1 MNKQHKKRKRWMA
14 IHKWGGLVFAVFI
27 LIFCLSGIVLNH
39 RRAVSHIDV
48 SRRWMPA
55 SYRYDNWNNGFIKGT
70 AMLPSGE
77 LLVYGNAGIW
87 LTDSAFSCFTPM
99 NEGIEQGIDCRKISR
114 IVVRPDSSV
123 WCAAQWDVYRLNAQR
138 QWQCMPIGN
147 GAERIADIECRADT
161 LVVLSRSHLFVSS
174 GNGAPFVR
182 SELLCPDGFST
193 KVTLFQTVWKLHSG
207 ELFGLPGQIFVDIV
221 ALALAALCITGVTIT
236 LLKPI
241 LRHRSRRQQSA
252 TAPAGALRLA
262 IRWHNYLGAW
272 LLVFSLMLV
281 LTGACLR
288 PPLMVPLALTSTEPI
303 PGTTMASS
311 NPFHDRLRAI
321 RWDEHRQ
328 AWLLS
333 TTKGFYCM
341 RHLNQRPAALKPA
354 PPISP
359 MGINVFEL
367 HDSTQWLIGSFSGI
381 YVWNIDNATI
391 IDAISGKAV
400 PSGRGRPVASNAIAG
415 YSPHLG
421 VLFDYA
427 KGAMTPVAPMPLEAQ
442 SQPISL
448 WNFALELHVGRCYR
462 PFLGPLSEL
471 FVFVAGTLSTLILV
485 SGSIIYRRRHRQQND
500 DCAG

>member
-1 MNKQHKKRKRWMA
+1 MNKQHRKGKRWMA

-77 LLVYGNAGIW
+77 LLAYGNAGIW

-99 NEGIEQGIDCRKISR
+99 NEGIELGIDCRKISR

-138 QWQCMPIGN
+138 QWQRMPIGN

-161 LVVLSRSHLFVSS
+161 LVVLSRSHLFVSG

-252 TAPAGALRLA
+252 T
-262 IRWHNYLGAW
+262 
-272 LLVFSLMLV
+272 
-281 LTGACLR
+281 
-288 PPLMVPLALTSTEPI
+288 
-303 PGTTMASS
+303 
-311 NPFHDRLRAI
+311 
-321 RWDEHRQ
+321 
-328 AWLLS
+328 
-333 TTKGFYCM
+333 
-341 RHLNQRPAALKPA
+341 
-354 PPISP
+354 
-359 MGINVFEL
+359 
-367 HDSTQWLIGSFSGI
+367 
-381 YVWNIDNATI
+381 
-391 IDAISGKAV
+391 
-400 PSGRGRPVASNAIAG
+400 
-415 YSPHLG
+415 
-421 VLFDYA
+421 
-427 KGAMTPVAPMPLEAQ
+427 
-442 SQPISL
+442 
-448 WNFALELHVGRCYR
+448 
-462 PFLGPLSEL
+462 
-471 FVFVAGTLSTLILV
+471 
-485 SGSIIYRRRHRQQND
+485 
-500 DCAG
+500 